1 MIARLDRLIGWPLL
15 LVLLLLAPWPAAG
28 QGTGQGAP
36 SPAAAPPEITA
47 QDLDQLAAV
56 LNDPAQRARLLTALQ
71 ALAASRQA
79 PAATPAP
86 AAPAAP
92 PAAAAPVVEPRGL
105 GATLVAA
112 IGDELRQ
119 LGNGVATAVGTVNQL
134 PEIAEDVARQAQSPA
149 IRAIWLEV
157 AIKLAVVLLA
167 ATLAYLLAQRLLRR
181 PRRALEC
188 RAAESLWVRLP
199 LVLLRAVVDLV
210 PTAAFAITAYLV
222 LPATA
227 PRPLVRLV
235 AVALINAV
243 IMVRAIAAVSYA
255 LLVPHPGG
263 GRLLPLGEET
273 ATYLY
278 IWVRRLTATIFYG
291 GFLLQA
297 ADLLGLPPAVYELL
311 LRLLG
316 LLVAGLLVVLVLQNR
331 AAVAGWLRGHAD
343 DGAVGRLRGRLAEIW
358 HVLAFLYILVVYA
371 IWVIDLDSGFGY
383 LLRATLLTGL
393 VLALRWVAE
402 LAVRRVVSRGFAMTR
417 EMKLRYPYLE
427 ARANRYLPLLEAVLI
442 GLLYLL
448 ALLAVLDVWGLDA
461 FGWLTGTLGR
471 RLTSS
476 VANIVLVLVL
486 AAAALETV
494 TFLTERYLRRTDGSG
509 RGLPRNARSRTLLP
523 LIRTAFR
530 IVLLVIVALIVLS
543 ELGIDIAP
551 LLAGAGVV
559 GLAIGFG
566 AQTLVKDVITGFF
579 ILAEDTIAVGDV
591 IDLDGKSGVVE
602 AMTIRTIR
610 LRDVAGAVY
619 TVPFSAVTSV
629 KNLTKAFAYAVFDVT
644 LTYRDDLQRAAEAM
658 KQVGSAMQ
666 AEEEFK
672 LDIRAPV
679 EVMGVE
685 TFRDIGVVFRAR
697 MMTAPGAQWRVSRA
711 FLGRLKEAFLAGGI
725 EYPVPAHIYGTP
737 PAPPAAPAG

>member
-1 MIARLDRLIGWPLL
+1 MGWPLL
-15 LVLLLLAPWPAAG
+15 LLLLSLLSPWAAAAQTAAPAAV
-28 QGTGQGAP
+28 
-36 SPAAAPPEITA
+36 PAAAPPEAAPEITER
-47 QDLDQLAAV
+47 DLDQLAAV
-56 LNDPAQRARLLTALQ
+56 LNDPDQRARLLTALR
-71 ALAASRQA
+71 ALSAARQA
-79 PAATPAP
+79 PAP
-86 AAPAAP
+86 AAPAPAP
-92 PAAAAPVVEPRGL
+92 ARAAAPVAPVIEPRGL

-119 LGNGVATAVGTVNQL
+119 LGNGLATAVGTVNRL
-134 PEIAEDVARQAQSPA
+134 PEIAADVAQQAKSPA
-149 IRAIWLEV
+149 VRAIWLEV
-157 AIKLAVVLLA
+157 ALKLAIVLFA
-167 ATLAYLLAQRLLRR
+167 ATAAYWLAQLLLRR

-188 RAAESLWVRLP
+188 RAAESIWIRLP

-210 PTAAFAITAYLV
+210 PTVAFAIAAYLV

-235 AVALINAV
+235 AVALINTV
-243 IMVRAIAAVSYA
+243 ILVRAIAAVAYA

-263 GRLLPLGEET
+263 ARLLPLGEET

-278 IWVRRLTATIFYG
+278 IWIRRLTATVLYG
-291 GFLLQA
+291 GFVLQA
-297 ADLLGLPPAVYELL
+297 ADLLGLPSAVYELL

-331 AAVAGWLRGHAD
+331 AAVSAWLGGHAEES
-343 DGAVGRLRGRLAEIW
+343 ALGRLRGRLAEIW

-371 IWVIDLDSGFGY
+371 IWVIDLESGFGY

-402 LAVRRVVSRGFAMTR
+402 LAVRRVVSRGFALSR
-417 EMKLRYPYLE
+417 ELKLRYPYLE
-427 ARANRYLPLLEAVLI
+427 ARTNRYLPLLESVLV

-461 FGWLTGTLGR
+461 FGWLTGALGR

-476 VANIVLVLVL
+476 IANIVLVLAL
-486 AAAALETV
+486 ATAALETV

-509 RGLPRNARSRTLLP
+509 RGLPRSARSRTLLP

-530 IVLLVIVALIVLS
+530 IVLLLIVVLTVLS

-559 GLAIGFG
+559 GLAVGFG

-629 KNLTKAFAYAVFDVT
+629 KNLTKAFAYAVFDIT
-644 LTYRDDLQRAAEAM
+644 LTYRDDLGRAAEVM
-658 KQVGSAMQ
+658 KQVGATMQ

-672 LDIRAPV
+672 SDVRAPV

-685 TFRDIGVVFRAR
+685 SFRDIGVVFRAR

-711 FLGRLKEAFLAGGI
+711 FLGRVKDALIANGI
-725 EYPVPAHIYGTP
+725 DYPVAPHIYGTP
-737 PAPPAAPAG
+737 RPAPPPSG